1 MKDVKEE
8 AERWA
13 RYQRFAEMKGWTE
26 EEQNANYPSWQRRQ
40 RWMAIRNEWTRD
52 WMLVGGLTFFLGP
65 IYVFWFW
72 MNGEQWTD
80 VAVLMIWLV
89 VILAGA
95 LCVLYAA
102 RALILLVRERTEET
116 EEDV

>member
-1 MKDVKEE
+1 
-8 AERWA
+8 
-13 RYQRFAEMKGWTE
+13 
-26 EEQNANYPSWQRRQ
+26 
-40 RWMAIRNEWTRD
+40 
-52 WMLVGGLTFFLGP
+52 
-65 IYVFWFW
+65 